1 MFKYHKQ
8 LRSFHAVAQK
18 RGFTAAADYLNIG
31 QPTVTE
37 QVADLE
43 ERFGVELFFRRGR
56 TVELTEVGEELYAV
70 TKGMFNHEEE
80 AMQLLDNLHMHR
92 GLLRVGAVSPPIAIE
107 LLGKVNAA
115 YPGMKLD
122 LSISTE
128 AETLSRLHDFKI
140 DIGVLALVGQ
150 DENLHMVPCQRH
162 PIVAVMHRDHP
173 LAHKSS
179 ISLRELSK
187 QPLIMREASSKTRQI
202 VEQAAMNAGINL
214 QARLEINSREAIFHA
229 VRSGIGISFVT
240 EVEFMDLPEL
250 RAVPIE
256 KGKLIIDYYLCCLN
270 SRRERPPIAA
280 VFAL

>member
-56 TVELTEVGEELYAV
+56 TVELTAVGEQLYAV

-92 GLLRVGAVSPPIAIE
+92 GSLRVGAVSPPIAIE
-107 LLGKVNAA
+107 LLSKVGVA
-115 YPGMKLD
+115 YPELKLD

-128 AETLSRLHDFKI
+128 SETLSRLHDFKI
-140 DIGVLALVGQ
+140 DIGVLALVWP
-150 DENLHMVPCQRH
+150 DENLHMVPYQRH
-162 PIVAVMHRDHP
+162 PIVAVMRRDHP

-187 QPLIMREASSKTRQI
+187 QPLILREPSSKTRQI
-202 VEQAAMNAGINL
+202 VEQAAASAGVVL
-214 QARLEINSREAIFHA
+214 VARLEINSREAIFHA
-229 VRSGIGISFVT
+229 IRSGIGVSFVT
-240 EVEFMDLPEL
+240 EVEYMNLPDLC
-250 RAVPIE
+250 AIPIE
-256 KGKLIIDYYLCCLN
+256 KGKLVIDYFLCSLN

-280 VFAL
+280 IFAL